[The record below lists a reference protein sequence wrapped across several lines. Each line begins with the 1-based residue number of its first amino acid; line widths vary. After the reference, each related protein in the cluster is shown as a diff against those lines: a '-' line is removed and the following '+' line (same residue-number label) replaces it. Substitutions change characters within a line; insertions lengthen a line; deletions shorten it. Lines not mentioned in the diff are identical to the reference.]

1 LLAIL
6 RQKSKKHPLK
16 NTMISESKLDLKEA
30 ATLFSTF
37 VQPLTDVFKTA
48 KMAALQSLSAVWMMF
63 RSLLAFDPEKLKA
76 LNEAHDRRVEA
87 VEKQYADV
95 LKRTNASLSGPD
107 ASVAFMLFAPNLW
120 SSIYAKEWTA
130 NKIDNI
136 TNAYKYVDNRSQKEK
151 IGKVSSS
158 NKKINDSYLT
168 FKNLF
173 ENKNFQKNNSNIIF
187 ENEKQKNQSNEELM
201 KELIESDEFIE
212 STKKMRE
219 VFVEGL
225 IQSIKPT
232 NDEISKL
239 NDLFDPSSEFGK
251 NLMQSESIEEIK
263 KLINEIDVGEQ
274 NIFNIK
280 NLKEKL
286 LESLDKSEK
295 QINKMSNPSEKT
307 GESLSDL
314 LKAQLFKSEKK
325 FEKDK
330 ELSPKDIEDIRNT
343 ELNKE
348 TANEVAEKEVLKDV
362 KKGFFTDGK
371 NQLESIKSE
380 ISEIILN
387 KFSFLKDEKAIEII
401 DSSDPELGKLIKDII
416 LNLGIK

>member
-1 LLAIL
+1 
-6 RQKSKKHPLK
+6 
-16 NTMISESKLDLKEA
+16 
-30 ATLFSTF
+30 
-37 VQPLTDVFKTA
+37 
-48 KMAALQSLSAVWMMF
+48 MMF